1 MVTVHP
7 TTKRQRKSEHEAFTP
22 GAALP
27 WSWVTCIP
35 RTSVACLGRLHVGCE
50 EFVVR
55 ERVSRAE
62 LPSMSWLK
70 DRAAWVE
77 AMQLKEQ
84 EKLSTLACRGQTVQ

>member
-1 MVTVHP
+1 MRPLLLGCTAVVLGNLHP
-7 TTKRQRKSEHEAFTP
+7 ADFGCLSWTT
-22 GAALP
+22 
-27 WSWVTCIP
+27 
-35 RTSVACLGRLHVGCE
+35 ACGCE

-62 LPSMSWLK
+62 FPSMSWLK